1 MLSFLKIDES
11 NYNEFGGKTVVIGME
26 SYTYSNIIYFKIIYL
41 PFVTLIILVFID
53 ILVDIMKDLETVD
66 GQDNISMNM
75 VILILKNV
83 LNSSS

>member
-11 NYNEFGGKTVVIGME
+11 NYDDFGGKSVVIGME

-41 PFVTLIILVFID
+41 HFVTLIILVFID

-83 LNSSS
+83 LNSS